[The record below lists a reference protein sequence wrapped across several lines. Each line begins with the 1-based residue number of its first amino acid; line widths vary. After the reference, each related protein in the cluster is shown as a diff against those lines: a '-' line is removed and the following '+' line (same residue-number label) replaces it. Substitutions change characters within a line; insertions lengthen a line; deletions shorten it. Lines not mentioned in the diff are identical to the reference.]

1 MNGKPVV
8 AVIGS
13 GFGGA
18 VMSCRLKE
26 KGYDVH
32 IFERGRRYGRNE
44 FPRRPDQLQQAFWD
58 PKDGLFGMF
67 EYRSFP
73 KTDID
78 VLTASG
84 WGGGSLIYAN
94 VLYRMPAE
102 FFVGW
107 PGGVNRAVLDP
118 YYDRVLHMMEATPFP
133 IDRPDWPYA
142 ATPKAQALKRAAGR
156 IGPGAPA
163 KLEFPPLA
171 VRFGKEPGKEEL
183 NIHGVPQ
190 TNCIG
195 CGECDVG
202 CNTHAKNTLDLNYLA
217 VAERLGAH
225 IHLNSEAI
233 AIRPRDGGGYTVVV
247 ADPRDRTRR
256 ESFDVGRVVV
266 SAGSLGSTRLLMRM
280 KASGELPGI
289 SGAIG
294 KGWCGNGDFLGWA
307 SKCDQPVYPTQGPVI
322 TGAVR
327 FDEGPYPDGF
337 PHGLWIEDAGIPNF
351 FGWYLTGMT
360 PTLGAIAAGVRGG
373 LRYLEGFFRS
383 REIDV
388 GDDLG
393 PLLFRESQV
402 VSRTMIF
409 LGMGRDRS
417 NGSMRLL
424 PPKSGRL
431 AWDED
436 AALQLDWDYRPSKL
450 HFDRAIEGMKRLS
463 EALGGDFRQNPLS
476 FATRYV
482 SVHPLGGCTIAD
494 RAEDGVVSA
503 ATGEA
508 FGCPG
513 LYVADSS
520 IMPTSVGPNPS
531 LTIAALTERF
541 AERWE

>member
-18 VMSCRLKE
+18 VMSCRLKQ

-44 FPRRPDQLQQAFWD
+44 FPRRPDQLAQAFWD
-58 PKDGLFGMF
+58 PKDGMYGML

-94 VLYRMPAE
+94 VLYRMPGE
-102 FFVGW
+102 FFAGW
-107 PGGVNRAVLDP
+107 PGGITRPMLDP
-118 YYDRVLHMMEATPFP
+118 YYDRVLHMMEASPFP
-133 IDRPDWPYA
+133 HDKPEWPYA
-142 ATPKAQALKRAAGR
+142 QTPKMQALKRAAGQL
-156 IGPGAPA
+156 GPGAN
-163 KLEFPPLA
+163 LEFPPLA
-171 VRFGKEPGKEEL
+171 VRFGKEPGKEEM

-217 VAERLGAH
+217 VAEKLGAH
-225 IHLNSEAI
+225 IHVNSEAI
-233 AIRPRDGGGYTVVV
+233 AIRPKADGSGYTVVF
-247 ADPRDRTRR
+247 ADPRNRADRQ
-256 ESFDVGRVVV
+256 SMDVGRVVV
-266 SAGSLGSTRLLMRM
+266 AAGSLGSTRLLMRM
-280 KASGELPGI
+280 KEAGELPNL
-289 SGAIG
+289 SGRIG
-294 KGWCGNGDFLGWA
+294 TGWCGNGDYLGWA
-307 SKCDQPVYPTQGPVI
+307 SKCDAPVYPTQGPVI

-327 FDEGPYPDGF
+327 FDGGPYPDGF

-351 FGWYLTGMT
+351 LGWYLTGMT
-360 PTLGAIAAGVRGG
+360 PTLDSLIAGVRGG
-373 LRYLEGFFRS
+373 LRYLEGFFRE
-383 REIDV
+383 RETDI

-393 PLLFRESQV
+393 PLLFHESSI
-402 VSRTMIF
+402 VSKTMIF

-417 NGSMRLL
+417 NGFMKLRL
-424 PPKSGRL
+424 PGPGRL

-436 AALQLDWDYRPSKL
+436 APIHLNWDSEPSEM
-450 HFDRAIEGMKRLS
+450 HFDRAKAGMRRLS
-463 EALGGDFRQNPLS
+463 EALGGDFQENPLGFLS
-476 FATRYV
+476 RYI
-482 SVHPLGGCTIAD
+482 SVHPLGGCTIGDTA
-494 RAEDGVVSA
+494 ADGVVSA
-503 ATGEA
+503 STGEA
-508 FGCPG
+508 FGYPG

-520 IMPTSVGPNPS
+520 ILPTSVGPNPS
-531 LTIAALTERF
+531 LTIAALAERF